1 MGRVTIK
8 FIIRTV
14 TLMRMKGGAIN
25 NYAGTTCVNW
35 DCPRQSEMNTKPGD
49 GLNVKMPGEEQP
61 QNRA

>member
-1 MGRVTIK
+1 M
-8 FIIRTV
+8 

-35 DCPRQSEMNTKPGD
+35 DCLRKYEMNTKPGD
-49 GLNVKMPGEEQP
+49 GLSVKMPGEEQP